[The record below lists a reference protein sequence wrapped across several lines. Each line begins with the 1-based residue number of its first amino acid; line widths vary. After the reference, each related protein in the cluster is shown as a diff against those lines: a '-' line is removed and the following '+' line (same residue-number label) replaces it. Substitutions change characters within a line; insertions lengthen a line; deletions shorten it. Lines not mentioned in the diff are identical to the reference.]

1 MRRRILIFEPD
12 SDVRSLLELSIEKLG
27 HEPVHSEEG
36 VVDAV
41 VLEPGCALA
50 QARLRRFGPETP
62 PVVCVSIHPP
72 EAALAPPGTVA
83 YVMKPVVRERLGA
96 ALRRAL
102 PA

>member
-1 MRRRILIFEPD
+1 VRRRILVFEPD
-12 SDVRSLLELSIEKLG
+12 PDVRSLLELSIAKLG
-27 HEPVHSEEG
+27 HEPVHSEDG

-41 VLEPGCALA
+41 VLEPGCAVA
-50 QARLRRFGPETP
+50 QARLRRFGAEAP

-72 EAALAPPGTVA
+72 EAQLAPAGTVD
-83 YVMKPVVRERLGA
+83 YVMKPVRRDRLGV